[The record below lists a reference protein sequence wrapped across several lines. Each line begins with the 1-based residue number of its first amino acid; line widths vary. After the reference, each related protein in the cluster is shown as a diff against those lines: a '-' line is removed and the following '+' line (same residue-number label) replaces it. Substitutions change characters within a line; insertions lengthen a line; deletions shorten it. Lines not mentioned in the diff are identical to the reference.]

1 LYLTYA
7 YPSPYPTSLYYSPS
21 LSCYMDPNS
30 PNTCYPYYST
40 SPSYPNP
47 YSSSPYQ
54 ITTQTSY
61 ATETTTSTPAPAM
74 VLSTITNEVT
84 NVVATTDNSSETFYG
99 VVIAVLLIL
108 LGACVFL
115 LLLSASKTSTPPTS
129 YGATGYYCRNC
140 GNHLNQ
146 PDRAPGRGVSAGSAE
161 LSNRH
166 KKKFAIFLA

>member
-1 LYLTYA
+1 
-7 YPSPYPTSLYYSPS
+7 

-40 SPSYPNP
+40 SPNYSNP

-54 ITTQTSY
+54 TTTQTSY
-61 ATETTTSTPAPAM
+61 ATETITSTPVPAM

-84 NVVATTDNSSETFYG
+84 NVVPTADNSSDTFYG

-115 LLLSASKTSTPPTS
+115 LLLSASKTGRPPTS
-129 YGATGYYCRNC
+129 YGGTGYYCRNC
-140 GNHLNQ
+140 GNYLTQ
-146 PDRAPGRGVSAGSAE
+146 PDRFCGKCGTQQT
-161 LSNRH
+161 SN
-166 KKKFAIFLA
+166 